1 MTSIARF
8 ARPLDRLA
16 VRIDPLAVSKGDAK
30 LLREGAEFF
39 FLLAELLLAIEEL
52 HRFLLEEPEVL
63 QDFGLHRV
71 GLDTEPFRIAPRGA
85 RTPEVIVDTVS
96 REFRFMAGLLEI
108 PEPLREQRVA
118 GREVGLARDQ
128 LGLERG
134 GLLGPGPQ
142 VPILLPEVFHEVVRS
157 LQFRLDGPLLRRH
170 FLELRLEVLRLPLE
184 AFLAGRELLGKVS
197 QSRGFL
203 VQGPLPRP

>member
-16 VRIDPLAVSKGDAK
+16 VRIDPLAVSQADAK

-39 FLLAELLLAIEEL
+39 FLLAELLLAVEEL
-52 HRFLLEEPEVL
+52 HRFLLDPNVAFPELLLPIEDLERFLLEEPEIL
-63 QDFGLHRV
+63 RDFGLHRV

-108 PEPLREQRVA
+108 PEPL
-118 GREVGLARDQ
+118 
-128 LGLERG
+128 
-134 GLLGPGPQ
+134 
-142 VPILLPEVFHEVVRS
+142 
-157 LQFRLDGPLLRRH
+157 
-170 FLELRLEVLRLPLE
+170 
-184 AFLAGRELLGKVS
+184 
-197 QSRGFL
+197 
-203 VQGPLPRP
+203 